1 MKRFRRILHASDFS
15 PASRPAFTQAIDLA
29 KRDGARL
36 TIVHVMPPP
45 VAAAITDGYVSP
57 KVWSDLERQVRDQAQ
72 KQVDKLVA
80 RARQAGVRATSMLL
94 EGTPA
99 DRIVRAARRLPADL
113 IVMGT
118 LGRSGLAKLFLGS
131 VAERVI
137 AMARCPVL
145 TVRGRAA

>member
-15 PASRPAFTQAIDLA
+15 PASRPAFTQAIELA

-36 TIVHVMPPP
+36 AIVHVLTPP
-45 VAAAITDGYVSP
+45 VPLVTDGYVSP
-57 KVWSDLERQVRDQAQ
+57 KVWDDVERQVRVQAQ
-72 KQVDKLVA
+72 REIDRLIA
-80 RARQAGVRATSMLL
+80 RARAAGVRATGLL
-94 EGTPA
+94 LDGTPA

-118 LGRSGLAKLFLGS
+118 HGRGGLAKLLVGS

-137 AMARCPVL
+137 ARARCPVL

>member
-15 PASRPAFTQAIDLA
+15 SASRRAFAQAIDLA

-36 TIVHVMPPP
+36 TVVHVMAPP
-45 VAAAITDGYVSP
+45 VPMVADGYVSP
-57 KVWSDLERQVRDQAQ
+57 TVWADLERQVRGHAQ
-72 KQVDKLVA
+72 KEIGKLIA
-80 RARQAGVRATSMLL
+80 RARQAGVRATGMLL

-99 DRIVRAARRLPADL
+99 DRIVRAARRLKTDL

-118 LGRSGLAKLFLGS
+118 HGRSGLAKIFLGS

-137 AMARCPVL
+137 AMARSPVL
-145 TVRGRAA
+145 TVRGRSS

>member
-15 PASRPAFTQAIDLA
+15 PASRPAFAQAIDLA
-29 KRDGARL
+29 KRDGSRL
-36 TIVHVMPPP
+36 TVVHVMTPTP
-45 VAAAITDGYVSP
+45 VVTDGYVSP
-57 KVWSDLERQVRDQAQ
+57 KVWDDLERQVRGHAQ
-72 KQVDKLVA
+72 REVDKLVA

-94 EGTPA
+94 DGTPA
-99 DRIVRAARRLPADL
+99 DRIVRAARRLSADL
-113 IVMGT
+113 IVLGT
-118 LGRSGLAKLFLGS
+118 HGRGGLAKLFLGS